1 MIQAD
6 KGKAAPPKGFPL
18 PEKEEKFLLYMLAA
32 IQFTHIVDFMII
44 MPLGPRL
51 IPLFGISAAQF
62 GLLVSTYTFSAGFF
76 GLVAAWFLDRFDR
89 KSALLWLYGGFALGT
104 LCCGLAPS
112 YPALVGAR
120 FLAGCFGG
128 LTSATVLTLVGDLV
142 PPQRRGEAMGTVFS
156 AFSLAS
162 IAGVPAGLFLA
173 NRLGWHAPFI
183 VLAALSLAVLAGAAK
198 RLPSLRGH
206 MAHAKE
212 SPFAE
217 MRAILG
223 KGNHWLAFALTIFMT
238 MAGFMVI
245 PYLSPSFVANAGL
258 TNEQLPLIYL
268 CGGTLTFFSMRWLGR
283 VADRMGLFRVFAI
296 VSLSS
301 ILPIVAITRL
311 PPLPVWAVLMV
322 SSCFMVLV
330 SGRFIPGMAMVT
342 NSVEARYRGGF
353 MSLNSAAQQFAS
365 GLASLIAGA
374 IITTGPGGRLEHYA
388 AVGLAGA
395 GCILISLAVAR
406 FLRPAPNQKPMES
419 THA

>member
-1 MIQAD
+1 
-6 KGKAAPPKGFPL
+6 L
-18 PEKEEKFLLYMLAA
+18 PEREEKFLLYMLAA

-51 IPLFGISAAQF
+51 IPLFRITPAQF
-62 GLLVSTYTFSAGFF
+62 GLIVSTYTFSAGLF

-89 KSALLWLYGGFALGT
+89 KAALLWLYGGFAVGT
-104 LCCGLAPS
+104 LCCGLAPN
-112 YPALVGAR
+112 YPALVVAR

-128 LTSATVLTLVGDLV
+128 LTAATVLTLVGDIV
-142 PPQRRGEAMGTVFS
+142 PPHRRGEAMGTVFS

-173 NRLGWHAPFI
+173 NHLGWHAPFLA
-183 VLAALSLAVLAGAAK
+183 LAALSLAVLAAAAK

-212 SPFAE
+212 SPLAE

-223 KGNHWLAFALTIFMT
+223 QGNHWLAFAMTMSMT

-268 CGGTLTFFSMRWLGR
+268 FGGALTFFSMRWLGR
-283 VADRMGLFRVFAI
+283 IADRLGLLRVFAI
-296 VSLSS
+296 VSLLS
-301 ILPIVAITRL
+301 IVPIVAITRL
-311 PPLPVWAVLMV
+311 PPLPVWAVLIA

-353 MSLNSAAQQFAS
+353 MSLNSAVQQFAS

-374 IITTGPGGRLEHYA
+374 IITSGPGGRLEHYGT
-388 AVGLAGA
+388 VGLAGA

-406 FLRPAPNQKPMES
+406 FLKPAANPKPQEAS
-419 THA
+419 HA